1 MQPINR
7 RKKIK
12 SYKPKQWPISQEPT
26 LVVIGVDG
34 SRTGCYSIHR
44 ETFLRNPETNECLR
58 MQAWYNVSLWPEFLA
73 LDEDEELEY
82 TLVFPPLPSHWQ
94 SFDLWEMSGSKPM
107 YKSGIRRNSNGV
119 YLLSDR

>member
-12 SYKPKQWPISQEPT
+12 SHKPKQWPISQEPT

-82 TLVFPPLPSHWQ
+82 TLVFPPLPSHWHN
-94 SFDLWEMSGSKPM
+94 FDLWEMSGSKPM
-107 YKSGIRRNSNGV
+107 YKSGIRRNSDGV

>member
-12 SYKPKQWPISQEPT
+12 SHKPKQWPISQEPT

-34 SRTGCYSIHR
+34 SRTGCYSIYR
-44 ETFLRNPETNECLR
+44 ETFLLNPETNECLR

-73 LDEDEELEY
+73 LDEDEKLEY

-94 SFDLWEMSGSKPM
+94 NFDLWEMSGSKPM
-107 YKSGIRRNSNGV
+107 YKSGIRRNSDGV